1 VGRSD
6 IFNPPCKFA
15 PRWLRVAAVRER
27 IDMTESVSSL
37 ENDARAIQALSE
49 KLKVPE
55 LKVIEVYRTEFN
67 RLAAQSRIETFL
79 GVLAMRNTKS
89 ILRNTSATD
98 KR

>member
-1 VGRSD
+1 M
-6 IFNPPCKFA
+6 
-15 PRWLRVAAVRER
+15 RVAAVRER